1 MPRWFLEMDSSFALL
16 TSLEAK
22 GGGAVAAPSASYCS
36 FHC

>member
-1 MPRWFLEMDSSFALL
+1 MPCWFLEMDSSFALL

-22 GGGAVAAPSASYCS
+22 GGAVAAPSASYCS